1 MPAAILPILLTLGSG
16 FAASSLSG
24 GSGSSSSSSAQAAAT
39 QQAQTDAD
47 KQAKADAAIKA
58 AALRRSAPDA
68 QAQTGGS
75 LTDAPFAS
83 LTQSIAGEPGNIQ
96 EALRAL
102 GMNQD
107 STATQQPGLSFSGGS

>member
-1 MPAAILPILLTLGSG
+1 MPGLIIPIALALGTT
-16 FAASSLSG
+16 AASGGFSG
-24 GSGSSSSSSAQAAAT
+24 GSSNSSFSATDSAQ
-39 QQAQTDAD
+39 QQASADAA
-47 KQAKADAAIKA
+47 KQAKADAAVKA
-58 AALRRSAPDA
+58 AALRRASPDA

-102 GMNQD
+102 GMGDQ
-107 STATQQPGLSFSGGS
+107 QQPGLAMSGGS

>member
-1 MPAAILPILLTLGSG
+1 MSFVLPAIMGVM
-16 FAASSLSG
+16 SLFGG
-24 GSGSSSSSSAQAAAT
+24 GSGSSSSSTSATDAAQ
-39 QQAQTDAD
+39 QQAKTDAD
-47 KQAKADAAIKA
+47 KQAKADAAMKA
-58 AALRRSAPDA
+58 SALRRASPDA

-102 GMNQD
+102 GMGDQ
-107 STATQQPGLSFSGGS
+107 QQPGLAMSGGS